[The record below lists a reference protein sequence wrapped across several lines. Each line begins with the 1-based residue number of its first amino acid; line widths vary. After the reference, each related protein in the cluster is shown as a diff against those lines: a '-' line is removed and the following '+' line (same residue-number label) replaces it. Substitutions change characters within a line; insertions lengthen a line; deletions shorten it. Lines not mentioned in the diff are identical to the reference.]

1 MEHANVNT
9 LFWLIKTEE
18 NERKFNKIVSILK
31 CVADEILARTLVQQ
45 CVITNKT
52 EKLLMFT

>member
-18 NERKFNKIVSILK
+18 NERKLNKIVSILRG
-31 CVADEILARTLVQQ
+31 VADKILARTLIQQ
-45 CVITNKT
+45 CVRYKI

>member
-18 NERKFNKIVSILK
+18 NERKLNKIVSILIG
-31 CVADEILARTLVQQ
+31 VADKILARTLIQQ
-45 CVITNKT
+45 CVRYKI